1 MKHRLA
7 VVTIVV
13 SLAAAGLAAW
23 SVAAPS
29 GPASSSTKA
38 APAPKLPAL
47 PAEVKSRKRWV
58 IGVKCDVPSFGYI
71 DVRGN
76 HAGYDVE
83 IARRFAELAFG
94 KKNRVN
100 FVCVTTPSRIPALT
114 SKRVD
119 IIIATITFTFSRAQ
133 EIDFST
139 PYYGATGRL
148 LVLKDTP
155 INALADIKG
164 KAVVTTRGA
173 LYADWIKKCYRETN
187 LLELDTTTSAFLAL
201 KDKRVEAFMWDDAL
215 LLSLSVQDKDTRMLS
230 DKFLQVPWG
239 IGIRK
244 GEAGMKRW
252 VDAALA
258 RLQARNEFVKLLET
272 NVPKRV
278 YDDFKGNVPAPGKPL
293 KFPATPETHPVNI
306 CP

>member
-1 MKHRLA
+1 MKHRL
-7 VVTIVV
+7 VLTTIVV

-23 SVAAPS
+23 GIAAPS
-29 GPASSSTKA
+29 GGARSSAEA
-38 APAPKLPAL
+38 APAPKLPPL
-47 PAEVKSRKRWV
+47 PAEVKSRKRWI

-94 KKNRVN
+94 KLNRVSY
-100 FVCVTTPSRIPALT
+100 VCVTTPSRIPALT

-119 IIIATITFTFSRAQ
+119 IIIATVTFTFTRAQ

-148 LVLKDTP
+148 LVPKDSP
-155 INALADIKG
+155 INSLADIKG
-164 KAVVTTRGA
+164 KTVVTTRGA
-173 LYADWIKKCYRETN
+173 LYADWLKKCFKDTN

-201 KDKRVEAFMWDDAL
+201 KDRRADAFMWDDAL
-215 LLSLSVQDKDTRMLS
+215 LLSLSTQDKDTRMTK
-230 DKFLQVPWG
+230 DKFLAVPWG

-244 GEAGMKRW
+244 GDTVTKAW

-258 RLQARNEFVKLLET
+258 RLQAKNEFSKFLVS
-272 NVPKRV
+272 NVPKNV
-278 YDDFKGNVPAPGKPL
+278 YNDFKGNVPSPGKPL

>member
-1 MKHRLA
+1 MKLGLA
-7 VVTIVV
+7 VAVLAA
-13 SLAAAGLAAW
+13 SLAAVGLAAW
-23 SVAAPS
+23 GVAAPS
-29 GPASSSTKA
+29 DRATSSTPA
-38 APAPKLPAL
+38 AEAAKLPAL
-47 PAEVKSRKRWV
+47 PAEVKNRKRWV

-94 KKNRVN
+94 KKNRVTL
-100 FVCVTTPSRIPALT
+100 VCVTTPSRIPALT

-119 IIIATITFTFSRAQ
+119 IIISTVTFTFARAQ

-148 LVLKDTP
+148 LVPKDSA
-155 INALADIKG
+155 INSLADIKG
-164 KAVVTTRGA
+164 KTVVTTRGA
-173 LYADWIKKCYRETN
+173 LYADWLKKCFKDTN
-187 LLELDTTTSAFLAL
+187 LLELDTTTTAFLAI
-201 KDKRVEAFMWDDAL
+201 KDRRADAFMWDDAL
-215 LLSLSVQDKDTRMLS
+215 LLSLSTQDKDTRMTK
-230 DKFLQVPWG
+230 DKFLAVPWG

-244 GEAGMKRW
+244 GDSATKQW
-252 VDAALA
+252 VDAVLA
-258 RLQARNEFVKLLET
+258 RMQAKDEFVKILES
-272 NVPKRV
+272 NVPKSLF
-278 YDDFKGNVPAPGKPL
+278 DDFKGNVPRPGASL